1 MKPKT
6 ALFAAIAAIGLT
18 IQATAAPLTIVPAV
32 RLIESEKVPAI
43 EQ

>member
-18 IQATAAPLTIVPAV
+18 TQATAAPLTLA
-32 RLIESEKVPAI
+32 
-43 EQ
+43 EQGSFEAFLDMP